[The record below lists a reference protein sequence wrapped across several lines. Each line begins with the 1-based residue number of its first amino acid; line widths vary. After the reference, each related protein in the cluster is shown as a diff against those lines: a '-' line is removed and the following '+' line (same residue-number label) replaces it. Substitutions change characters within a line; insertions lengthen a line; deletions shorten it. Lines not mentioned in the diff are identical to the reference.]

1 MARVLA
7 GAGARVS
14 AGARRVERLTELT
27 VEITAAGGEA
37 RAVPLDVTDAASL
50 TQAMAAAEAAFGPL
64 NILVNNAGISRSDRA
79 ETMAM
84 ADWDAVMETN
94 LRGVFAVAQAAARG
108 MKDSGGGSIINIAS
122 ILGERV
128 AGGVAAYAVS
138 KAGVVQMTKALAL
151 EWARHGIR
159 VNAIAPGYMET
170 EMNEGFFATDAGAAL
185 IKRIP
190 QRRLGE
196 PRELDGPLLLLA
208 SDAASY
214 MTGSVIPV
222 DGGHLVSSL

>member
-1 MARVLA
+1 MAKTLA
-7 GAGARVS
+7 MSGARVTV
-14 AGARRVERLTELT
+14 AARRAERLSDLT
-27 VEITAAGGEA
+27 TEITAAGGEA
-37 RAVPLDVTDAASL
+37 HAVALDVTEAASIK
-50 TQAMAAAEAAFGPL
+50 AAFAEAKDRFGPAH
-64 NILVNNAGISRSDRA
+64 ILINNAGISRSGRA
-79 ETMAM
+79 EETDLS
-84 ADWDAVMETN
+84 DWDAVMDTN
-94 LRGVFAVAQAAARG
+94 LRGVFAVAQAAARQMIPG
-108 MKDSGGGSIINIAS
+108 GGGSIINIAS

-170 EMNEGFFATDAGAAL
+170 EINAGFFDTKAGAAL
-185 IKRIP
+185 VKRIP

-208 SDAASY
+208 SDASSY
-214 MTGSVIPV
+214 MTGSVIAV